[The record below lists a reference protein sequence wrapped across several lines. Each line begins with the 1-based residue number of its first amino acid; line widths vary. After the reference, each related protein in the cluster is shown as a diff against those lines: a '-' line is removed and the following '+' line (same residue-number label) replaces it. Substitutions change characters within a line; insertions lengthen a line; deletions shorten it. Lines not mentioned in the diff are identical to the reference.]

1 MDNLNKKK
9 RANHSFSIDYKIS
22 PPFSPQE
29 TSLPRV
35 FCFLSPMKDFSI
47 YNFVSMK
54 GLTDIKERAFTEVLE
69 DIDEPFHLIVWN
81 DDVNTFEWVI
91 ETLMEICKHSYE
103 QAEQCAYIIHFK
115 GKYAVKHGSYDELKP
130 MCDAITE
137 RGINATLESVP
148 V

>member
-1 MDNLNKKK
+1 MEGSSLSEIQILLSITKPYFNRLFYCVLPVK
-9 RANHSFSIDYKIS
+9 FSGFI
-22 PPFSPQE
+22 
-29 TSLPRV
+29 T
-35 FCFLSPMKDFSI
+35 LSI
-47 YNFVSMK
+47 MK
-54 GLTDIKERAFTEVLE
+54 GLTDIKEKEFTDVLE

-115 GKYAVKHGSYDELKP
+115 GKYAVKHGTYEDLKP
-130 MCDAITE
+130 MCDAITD
-137 RGINATLESVP
+137 RGIGATLETVR